1 MEKYIWQE
9 EIPTKSGIFKANK
22 LPMKK
27 KKSSRVIQQIE
38 TKNRYSPFETE
49 DSPTENENT
58 RSGSPDTKVTA
69 KQNAINKAAQNTQ
82 NSNNKTES
90 DIPDKRK
97 FPVTAILGVY
107 G

>member
-1 MEKYIWQE
+1 MLW
-9 EIPTKSGIFKANK
+9 
-22 LPMKK
+22 K
-27 KKSSRVIQQIE
+27 KKSSRVIIPQIE
-38 TKNRYSPFETE
+38 TKNRYSPLETE

-58 RSGSPDTKVTA
+58 RSGSPDTKVIA
-69 KQNAINKAAQNTQ
+69 KQNAINTATQNTQ

-97 FPVTAILGVY
+97 FPVAVILGVY